1 MDFTGIAAGVI
12 TALVPYLAKGGEKL
26 VDKIV
31 DEGFEQRGKIWEM
44 TKGLFLE
51 DNLTLLNLFEEN
63 PNDAKTQGK
72 LESKLEDKLQANP
85 EIAKEF
91 ESLLKQIAIKKSVS
105 GLQCNASKLTFCF
118 NKSPA
123 SNNFRTVGTSD
134 SFFPQ

>member
-1 MDFTGIAAGVI
+1 MVFETIAAGVI

-31 DEGFEQRGKIWEM
+31 DEGFEQRGKLWEM

-91 ESLLKQIAIKKSVS
+91 ESLLKQIPAEIKTNSINIQ
-105 GLQCNASKLTFCF
+105 G
-118 NKSPA
+118 NKNKVAQDVKNSTITI
-123 SNNFRTVGTSD
+123 S
-134 SFFPQ
+134 

>member
-1 MDFTGIAAGVI
+1 MDFTEIAAGVI

-26 VDKIV
+26 VDKMV

-91 ESLLKQIAIKKSVS
+91 ESLLKRIPVEMKTNSINIQ
-105 GLQCNASKLTFCF
+105 GNE
-118 NKSPA
+118 NKVA
-123 SNNFRTVGTSD
+123 QDVKD
-134 SFFPQ
+134 STITIS

>member
-1 MDFTGIAAGVI
+1 MDFTVIAAGVV

-91 ESLLKQIAIKKSVS
+91 ESLLKQIPAEMKTNSINIQGNENKVAQDVKDSTITSVEYE
-105 GLQCNASKLTFCF
+105 
-118 NKSPA
+118 
-123 SNNFRTVGTSD
+123 
-134 SFFPQ
+134 

>member
-26 VDKIV
+26 VDKMV
-31 DEGFEQRGKIWEM
+31 DEGFEQRGKIWEK
-44 TKGLFLE
+44 TKGLFLD

-72 LESKLEDKLQANP
+72 LESKLEDKLQANL

-91 ESLLKQIAIKKSVS
+91 ESLLKQIPAEMKTNSMNIQGNANKVAQDIK
-105 GLQCNASKLTFCF
+105 
-118 NKSPA
+118 
-123 SNNFRTVGTSD
+123 D
-134 SFFPQ
+134 STITIS

>member
-26 VDKIV
+26 VDKMV

-91 ESLLKQIAIKKSVS
+91 ESLLKQIPAEMKTNSINIQ
-105 GLQCNASKLTFCF
+105 GNE
-118 NKSPA
+118 NKVA
-123 SNNFRTVGTSD
+123 QDVKD
-134 SFFPQ
+134 STITIS

>member
-26 VDKIV
+26 VDKMV

-51 DNLTLLNLFEEN
+51 DNLTLLNLFEEH

-91 ESLLKQIAIKKSVS
+91 ESLLKQIPAEMKTNSMNIQGNANKVAQDIK
-105 GLQCNASKLTFCF
+105 
-118 NKSPA
+118 
-123 SNNFRTVGTSD
+123 D
-134 SFFPQ
+134 STITIS

>member
-26 VDKIV
+26 VDKMV

-63 PNDAKTQGK
+63 PNNAKTQGK

-91 ESLLKQIAIKKSVS
+91 ESLLKQIPAEMKTNSINIQ
-105 GLQCNASKLTFCF
+105 GNE
-118 NKSPA
+118 NKVA
-123 SNNFRTVGTSD
+123 QDVKD
-134 SFFPQ
+134 STITIS

>member
-1 MDFTGIAAGVI
+1 
-12 TALVPYLAKGGEKL
+12 
-26 VDKIV
+26 
-31 DEGFEQRGKIWEM
+31 M

-91 ESLLKQIAIKKSVS
+91 ESLLKQIPAEMKTNSINIQGNENKVAQDIK
-105 GLQCNASKLTFCF
+105 
-118 NKSPA
+118 
-123 SNNFRTVGTSD
+123 D
-134 SFFPQ
+134 STITIS